1 MRVVAALGGNALLRR
16 GERPDAA
23 VQLRHVQAAAE
34 ALAPLARDHELI
46 VCHGNG
52 PQVGLLALETEADAA
67 LSAPYP
73 LDVLGAQ
80 TQGMIGYWLTQAL
93 RNAGVPAA
101 VAVVSQTL
109 VADDDPSFAA
119 PTKFIG
125 PVYDES
131 TGRALADR
139 HGWPVARDGAHWR
152 RVVASPEPV
161 EILELE
167 AVMALVRA
175 GVTVVCA
182 GGGGSPVVR
191 DAAGALSGRSAVVD
205 KDLTAALLALAT
217 EADHL
222 LLLTDVPA
230 VLQDFGTDHAVALSR
245 LSLQELAGMSLPAGS
260 MGPKA
265 EACRRFVGATGR
277 PATIGAAS
285 DAVAVL
291 AGTAGTR
298 VTPDG
303 VTGQVLTA
311 VDGRAPAPSPTGR
324 PRS

>member
-1 MRVVAALGGNALLRR
+1 MRIVAALGGNALLRR
-16 GERPDAA
+16 GERPDAS
-23 VQLRHVQAAAE
+23 VQLQHVQAAAE

-46 VCHGNG
+46 ICHGNG
-52 PQVGLLALETEADAA
+52 PQVGLLALETESDPA

-93 RNAGVPAA
+93 RNAGVPSP
-101 VAVVSQTL
+101 VAVVTQTL
-109 VADDDPSFAA
+109 VAGDDPSFAA

-125 PVYDES
+125 PVYDEAR
-131 TGRALADR
+131 GRELAGR
-139 HGWPVARDGAHWR
+139 HGWPVARDGSHWR

-161 EILELE
+161 GIVELE

-175 GVTVVCA
+175 GVTVICG

-191 DAAGALSGRSAVVD
+191 DGAGALSGRSAVVD
-205 KDLTAALLALAT
+205 KDLTAALLALDT
-217 EADHL
+217 DADHL

-230 VLQDFGTDHAVALSR
+230 VLRDFGTDHAVALSR
-245 LSLQELAGMSLPAGS
+245 LSLDELAGMSLPAGS

-265 EACRRFVGATGR
+265 EACRRFVSTTGR
-277 PATIGAAS
+277 PATIGAVT
-285 DAVAVL
+285 DAAAVL

-298 VTPDG
+298 VTSAG
-303 VTGQVLTA
+303 V
-311 VDGRAPAPSPTGR
+311 RAHDLPGAGAHR
-324 PRS
+324 